1 MPYFDGYER
10 RARIDAVFG
19 GLEIF
24 LGAVGVL
31 ILLLGAIGVANVVLM
46 SVTART
52 SEFGLRRALGCKPRW
67 VFAQVFLEA
76 ATVCVASGT
85 LGFLL
90 GVGGIA
96 LMGEVD
102 LPEGF
107 AAPRAELEAA
117 WLPGTLLLV
126 VSLAAALWPAAR
138 AARMSPALALRGG
151 GV

>member
-1 MPYFDGYER
+1 MSSRF
-10 RARIDAVFG
+10 ALWAFVAW
-19 GLEIF
+19 
-24 LGAVGVL
+24 LGVTVMWWVL
-31 ILLLGAIGVANVVLM
+31 A
-46 SVTART
+46 
-52 SEFGLRRALGCKPRW
+52 
-67 VFAQVFLEA
+67 FAPLPAPPEWLEA
-76 ATVCVASGT
+76 ARSVCFGTQPNGLPEAWGWATLIASPLAM

-117 WLPGTLLLV
+117 WLPGVLLLV